1 MECPRL
7 TPFWVNNCIDGS
19 TIHGLFTVSV
29 SGCNLTWTGTT
40 DCGGITVSFS
50 SIIFTD
56 CCPSFVV
63 LSVARAS
70 YRTLKSPYCCSKSL
84 PISISVFGRD
94 IIRAIPFAFLFRMV
108 MFTSI
113 PNSGVKVCP
122 FAKLTLGPF
131 HSRFPLGNFAAN
143 TSDMAVIAA
152 PVSISAWAIRPL
164 HQMVSSTRLCP
175 TVCNAWIGLV

>member
-1 MECPRL
+1 M
-7 TPFWVNNCIDGS
+7 NSCIDGF

-40 DCGGITVSFS
+40 ECGGIIVSFS
-50 SIIFTD
+50 SIIFTG

-63 LSVARAS
+63 SSVARAS
-70 YRTLKSPYCCSKSL
+70 YRTRKLRRKSLYCCSKSL

-122 FAKLTLGPF
+122 LAKLTLGLSIRVF
-131 HSRFPLGNFAAN
+131 HWETVLRILLILLLKRHLYLLALGLYVHCTRWFL
-143 TSDMAVIAA
+143 
-152 PVSISAWAIRPL
+152 RPGCAQRCVT
-164 HQMVSSTRLCP
+164 H
-175 TVCNAWIGLV
+175 G